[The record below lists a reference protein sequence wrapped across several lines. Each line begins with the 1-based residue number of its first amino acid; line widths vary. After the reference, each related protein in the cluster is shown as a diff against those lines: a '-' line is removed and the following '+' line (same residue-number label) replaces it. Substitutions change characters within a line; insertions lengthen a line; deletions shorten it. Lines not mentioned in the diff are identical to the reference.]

1 VVVCIIVLRLKAKQ
15 RQQVMKETIQ
25 SYIDACDSNI
35 AKYMLIEDKEERERA
50 LDAIY
55 VMKAEFEKT
64 LAELQ

>member
-1 VVVCIIVLRLKAKQ
+1 
-15 RQQVMKETIQ
+15 MKESIQ
-25 SYIDACDSNI
+25 SYIDACDNNI

-55 VMKAEFEKT
+55 VMKSELEKT